1 MRRQAPAKLIRRG
14 GVSQTAVDQAHG
26 TFKIAVELAKANYI
40 LGANIID
47 MTDEELA
54 EILTVDKETWR
65 QELEGIKG
73 WYAKFDHLPEELL
86 SNLAKLEEDLK

>member
-1 MRRQAPAKLIRRG
+1 MKKAHLILLNLLLLA
-14 GVSQTAVDQAHG
+14 SCSSNYQTINI
-26 TFKIAVELAKANYI
+26 KIN
-40 LGANIID
+40 
-47 MTDEELA
+47 DEELA

-86 SNLAKLEEDLK
+86 ENLAKLEEDLK